1 MMIQLRML
9 VPPRFPAARKLLG
22 IAALFGAYT
31 GVVAWIEHFYH
42 PGPLSQYDWGLSV
55 INGLI
60 LGSLVTFRTNEAKR
74 RFWEARTLWGQLINE
89 SRNMLI
95 KAHSLESVSSLDRA
109 HWAKLIVGFGHAL
122 RMHLRGGRRLQD
134 VPGFA
139 EVGTESMHVPLYL
152 ATLVQDELARWRRE
166 GKLDDMEH
174 WMFDRHARELMNIC
188 GGCERIRN
196 TPIPLTYRALVH
208 RGITLIMFVMP
219 VLIAQDIGYW
229 AIPIMAVTAYFVFG
243 VEMAAVD
250 IEEPFGNDPDDLP
263 LESFCEV
270 IEISAA
276 QTLGQREREQVK
288 M

>member
-1 MMIQLRML
+1 MIIQLRML

-31 GVVAWIEHFYH
+31 ALVAWIEHYYH

-89 SRNMLI
+89 SRNMLVKMHALESLVTEDRRRWSKI
-95 KAHSLESVSSLDRA
+95 IVGFAHSLRL
-109 HWAKLIVGFGHAL
+109 
-122 RMHLRGGRRLQD
+122 HLRDGRRLRD
-134 VPGFA
+134 VPGF
-139 EVGTESMHVPLYL
+139 EDDPREPEHIPLYF
-152 ATLVQDELARWRRE
+152 ATLAQDELARWRRE
-166 GKLDDMEH
+166 GKLDDMEV
-174 WMFDRHARELMNIC
+174 WMFDRHARELLNVC

-229 AIPIMAVTAYFVFG
+229 AIPIMGVTAYFVFG

-263 LESFCEV
+263 LDSFCKT
-270 IEISAA
+270 IERSAD
-276 QTLGQREREQVK
+276 QTLGERDFEK
-288 M
+288 LTI